1 MTDTT
6 TIPDHPLSE
15 LFPLMEEQEL
25 AALAADIQANGL
37 RTPILLFDDQILDGR
52 NRYRACLL
60 AGVEPVTSEFAGED
74 PLQFVLSANL
84 HRRHLNESQRAL
96 VAARITNLGEG
107 RPWTSKNITR
117 PLGRVTKNTQGKSV
131 PISTK
136 TAATMMAVGE
146 RSVVRAKTILD
157 NPTQAKAVAAGTQ
170 TVRAAAREIKSRAQA
185 QEVRRDKTGYAIPE
199 EVLPLWDRDPEVAEI
214 QNIIARA
221 VRLVKD
227 ASADASATNLF
238 WGAVDLQRIES
249 MLYNAKRDLDNA
261 RPYAVCCTCQ
271 GRVRESCRSCKGR
284 GYLNKHLYDNCV
296 PVELKA
302 IRAKSCVLP

>member
-37 RTPILLFDDQILDGR
+37 RTPILLLDDQILDGR

-74 PLQFVLSANL
+74 PLEFVLSANL

-96 VAARITNLGEG
+96 VAAKITNLGEG
-107 RPWTSKNITR
+107 RPWPSKKITV
-117 PLGRVTKNTQGKSV
+117 PKGTVIDKSQSKPA
-131 PISTK
+131 PISAQ
-136 TAATMMAVGE
+136 TAATMMAVGR
-146 RSVVRAKTILD
+146 RSVMRAKTILD
-157 NPTQAKAVAAGTQ
+157 SPTQAQAVAAGTK
-170 TVRAAAREIKSRAQA
+170 TVVAAAREIKSRAQA

-238 WGAVDLQRIES
+238 WGAVNLQHIEIT
-249 MLYNAKRDLDNA
+249 LYNAKRDLDNA

-296 PVELKA
+296 PVELKV

>member
-1 MTDTT
+1 MKTA
-6 TIPDHPLSE
+6 TILDHPLSE
-15 LFPLMEEQEL
+15 LFPLMEEPEL

-52 NRYRACLL
+52 NRYRACQL

-96 VAARITNLGEG
+96 VAARITNLKGAG
-107 RPWTSKNITR
+107 RP
-117 PLGRVTKNTQGKSV
+117 TKLIV
-131 PISTK
+131 PIGTITEKSQSKATAISAK
-136 TAATMMAVGE
+136 TAAAMMAVGK
-146 RSVVRAKTILD
+146 RSVMRAKTILD
-157 NPTQAKAVAAGTQ
+157 SPTQAQAVAAGTK
-170 TVRAAAREIKSRAQA
+170 TVNAAAKEIKAREQA
-185 QEVRRDKTGYAIPE
+185 KEVRRDKTGYAIPE
-199 EVLPLWDRDPEVAEI
+199 EVLPMWDRDPEVAEI
-214 QNIIARA
+214 QNAIARA

-227 ASADASATNLF
+227 ASADTSATSKF
-238 WGAVDLQRIES
+238 WGAVNLQHIEIT
-249 MLYNAKRDLDNA
+249 LYNAKRDLDGA

-284 GYLNKHLYDNCV
+284 GYINKHLYDVCV
-296 PVELKA
+296 PEELKA

>member
-1 MTDTT
+1 MKTET

-15 LFPLMEEQEL
+15 LFPLMEEPEL
-25 AALAADIQANGL
+25 TALAADIQANGL

-60 AGVEPVTSEFAGED
+60 AGVEPVTAEFAGED

-96 VAARITNLGEG
+96 VAAKITNLGEG
-107 RPWTSKNITR
+107 RPWPSKKITP
-117 PLGRVTKNTQGKSV
+117 PLGGVTKNIQSKSV

-136 TAATMMAVGE
+136 TAATLMAVGE
-146 RSVVRAKTILD
+146 RSVERAKIVLD
-157 NPTQAKAVAAGTQ
+157 HPTQAQAVAAGTQ
-170 TVRAAAREIKSRAQA
+170 TVRAAAREIKAREKSP
-185 QEVRRDKTGYAIPE
+185 EVRRDKTGYAIPE
-199 EVLPLWDRDPEVAEI
+199 EVLPMWDRDPEVAEI

-227 ASADASATNLF
+227 ASADTSATSKF
-238 WGAVDLQRIES
+238 WGAVNLQHIEIT
-249 MLYNAKRDLDNA
+249 LYNAKRDLDGA

-284 GYLNKHLYDNCV
+284 GYINKHLYDVCV
-296 PVELKA
+296 PEELKA
-302 IRAKSCVLP
+302 VRAKSCVR